1 VARLPDDRFRIFVS
15 HKHENHALAV
25 AVQQA
30 LEGLSPKIECFVSGV
45 NISAGADWN
54 REIKSRLARS
64 HMLVLL
70 FTRPTAT
77 WDWCLFET
85 GLFARTDL
93 EDISAVVCVFDPST
107 SSPSP
112 LASLQGV
119 PADVD
124 AIERFLTD
132 LCLATW
138 RVSDD
143 WRLGAVAPRVRPAM
157 ISRAARKIVA
167 AFPDGPHSESAYH
180 PCHRVVLDLR
190 GIDPIDGGIPEGARV
205 IEGATATTE
214 FTLSLFN
221 LAAGRR
227 ALTWGDLLDA
237 VDGRQAAWRAQL
249 DRRFALA
256 LREELF
262 TPITATLRAWNQG
275 RRRQRNMKPVL
286 YRILREPPTGAVVAG
301 AAGVHGRPTEVTVV
315 FDPQPSPNRVGGAEL
330 SLVRINARFQAEV
343 FDEYAGTVH
352 ARVREGL
359 PVLEEIREALSLVYD
374 EANTFGVF
382 DEAELRR
389 VYGEDYE
396 GRGIRE
402 MGERWVDT
410 LRELDAAIDAADLG
424 AVEAKLAAMR
434 EMNRTFSIQST
445 ECYLRALEAG
455 RSTVDA

>member
-1 VARLPDDRFRIFVS
+1 MTRLPDDRFRIFVS

-54 REIKSRLARS
+54 REIKNRLARS
-64 HMLVLL
+64 HMLILL

-85 GLFARTDL
+85 GLFTRTDL
-93 EDISAVVCVFDPST
+93 EEISAVVCLFDPT
-107 SSPSP
+107 TTSPSP

-124 AIERFLTD
+124 AVERFLSD

-143 WRLGAVAPRVRPAM
+143 WRLGALAPRVRPAQ
-157 ISRAARKIVA
+157 IARAARKIVT

-190 GIDPIDGGIPEGARV
+190 GIEPVDGGIPEAARV
-205 IEGATATTE
+205 VEGPAATTE

-227 ALTWGDLLDA
+227 ALTWGDLLDS
-237 VDGRQAAWRAQL
+237 VDGRTAAWRSQL

-286 YRILREPPTGAVVAG
+286 YRILREPPLAG
-301 AAGVHGRPTEVTVV
+301 LAPGEHGRPTEVILVL
-315 FDPQPSPNRVGGAEL
+315 DPQPAPGRVGGAEL

-343 FDEYAGTVH
+343 FDEFVGTVH
-352 ARVREGL
+352 ARIREGL
-359 PVLEEIREALSLVYD
+359 PALDEIRESLSLVYD

-382 DEAELRR
+382 DDSELQR

-396 GRGIRE
+396 AKGIRA
-402 MGERWVDT
+402 MGQRWDAT
-410 LRELDAAIDAADLG
+410 LQELYAAIDAEDLNAVESKLAELRDMNRSFSIHSTERYLTALRSG
-424 AVEAKLAAMR
+424 RVAVEA
-434 EMNRTFSIQST
+434 
-445 ECYLRALEAG
+445 
-455 RSTVDA
+455 